1 MGQPISS
8 IVIDIRAD
16 TANIRRDVSQ
26 LQSAVDSG
34 FSRIENRARAGAES
48 IEQVSRSFGRLNTVL
63 GAVGGFLLA
72 ERAVGA
78 VVDSLGRIPAMG
90 LEFANGMETMQVGMA
105 GTLASMATLDG
116 KALSMKD
123 ALALS
128 TKLTAQLADD
138 AAKTAAS
145 AQELVN
151 GFNAMLGPGLQA
163 KMTIDQIRQLSTV
176 GINAVK
182 SLGLEGTQIVQEM
195 RSILTGNI
203 TSDSQLAV
211 ALGITNKDIAKIKQ
225 SGGSLF
231 DYLMQRLQGFAE
243 SSDYYSKTMAGLI
256 DSSKELVSKAAA
268 DGIEPLRAAA
278 KDWLSE
284 FNDALNDDGQRR
296 HFVDGMREVSGGLVE
311 VAQFSGRAGR
321 ALYEYRDAI
330 MLVVGAYAALKAAQ
344 LAGSVGA
351 AVGQK
356 VAAPVR
362 DAIDWRSR
370 SQEDEAAA
378 GAATRRAQADR
389 VAAMAE
395 LDLAR
400 ATTTRAGQT
409 AAALAVDRQ
418 KLALDAALAQGAVRQ
433 IEQSG
438 SLAVAKA
445 MVAEADAAARVA
457 ATELAAAEQAR
468 GAQTVGSVAAYERLQ
483 VAQVASVRA
492 TADLAAAKAI
502 EAAEQDRLSQ
512 AQSRALAM
520 SNALAEADTRLAAA
534 EVAATEAS
542 TAQTAAT
549 GRAALAAEAAAA
561 AQRQHV
567 VALAEAS
574 VAARAAAAGV
584 GIARGALAL
593 LGGPIGVAA
602 LAIGGLIMYWDDLS
616 AAAGNAAATNEQA
629 AKRIKAALADRN
641 VSALRQEQQDAQR
654 EYQALNDR
662 YDKMGRGME
671 EGTRRALLEKLD
683 AARGRMLQAGAALQQ
698 GLKQQQDD
706 ALKAID
712 KYTGEKRDSALGHQV
727 VKPKFNNA
735 LQNYLEEGKHQTKDE
750 KYKQAVEEENAA
762 FRGAVDGL
770 EQGSAEYQKALAAHN
785 SRIAEMREEHNKGSD
800 TAAKKAA
807 KEAARDMEQVS
818 DLINKSAGI
827 SPTYNNKLAV
837 LQKVFGQG
845 KISLDQYRA
854 AVEKLI
860 ATETD
865 LGKESDK
872 LAKRQREVLSGLS
885 AQAQEQAEANAR
897 ESIGLGRGDRY
908 RQESAALDQLGKRAV
923 EAKRRLAEDLDLK
936 LIDPVAYQRALDAI
950 DASTGQMVANQQM
963 HFAAMRQAA
972 GDWSL
977 GAGRALENY
986 IDHARDVAGQT
997 EEMFSRAFGGMEDG
1011 LTKFVMTGK
1020 LSFADLANS
1029 IIEDLIR
1036 IQIRQSMVG
1045 MMGGGMGGMLSGLF
1059 QSSGSAAPIVNGA
1072 AGYSTGGPVLGPGTP
1087 TSDSIPAMLSN
1098 GEFVVRAA
1106 AVDHYGLGTLHAL
1119 NAKRLASGG
1128 GVGRASS
1135 TAGSYSVPE
1144 TVRQQQSAAPASIR
1158 VELINKSGQQLQA
1171 TSAQPRFDGREM
1183 VVSVVLEDI
1192 KRGGPIRDAIKRI

>member
-34 FSRIENRARAGAES
+34 FSRIENRARAGTES

-78 VVDSLGRIPAMG
+78 VVDSLGRIPSMG

-145 AQELVN
+145 AQELVS

-182 SLGLEGTQIVQEM
+182 SLGLEGTQVVQEM

-203 TSDSQLAV
+203 TADSQLAV

-225 SGGSLF
+225 DGGNLF
-231 DYLMQRLQGFAE
+231 DYLMQRLNGFAE
-243 SSDYYSKTMAGLI
+243 SSDYYSKTMAGLV
-256 DSSKELVSKAAA
+256 DASKELVSKAAA

-278 KDWLSE
+278 KDWLSD
-284 FNDALNDDGQRR
+284 FNDALSDDAGRR

-311 VAQFSGRAGR
+311 VANFSGRAGR
-321 ALYEYRDAI
+321 TLYEYRDAI

-344 LAGSVGA
+344 LAGAVGE

-362 DAIDWRSR
+362 SAIDWRSR

-378 GAATRRAQADR
+378 GAAARRAQADR

-409 AAALAVDRQ
+409 AAAMAIDRQ
-418 KLALDAALAQGAVRQ
+418 RLALDAALAQGAVRQ

-438 SLAVAKA
+438 SLA
-445 MVAEADAAARVA
+445 AA
-457 ATELAAAEQAR
+457 ELAAAEQAR
-468 GAQTVGSVAAYERLQ
+468 SAQTVGSVAAYERLQ
-483 VAQVASVRA
+483 AAQVASVRA
-492 TADLAAAKAI
+492 TADLAAAKSI

-512 AQSRALAM
+512 VQSRALAM

-561 AQRQHV
+561 AQRQHA

-616 AAAGNAAATNEQA
+616 AAAGNAAAKNEQA

-662 YDKMGRGME
+662 YDKMGRGMW
-671 EGTRRALLEKLD
+671 EGARSSLLEKLD
-683 AARGRMLQAGAALQQ
+683 AARGRKLQAEAALRE

-706 ALKAID
+706 ALKSID
-712 KYTGEKRDSALGHQV
+712 KYSGEKRDSALGRQV

-750 KYKQAVEEENAA
+750 KYRQAVEEENAA

-770 EQGSAEYQKALAAHN
+770 EKGSAEYQKALAAH
-785 SRIAEMREEHNKGSD
+785 SARVAEMREEHSKSSD
-800 TAAKKAA
+800 AAAKKAA

-845 KISLDQYRA
+845 QISLEQYRA

-872 LAKRQREVLSGLS
+872 LVKRQREVLSGLS

-923 EAKRRLAEDLDLK
+923 EAKRRLAEDLDLN

-963 HFAAMRQAA
+963 HFAAMQQAA

-977 GAGRALENY
+977 GASRALENY
-986 IDHARDVAGQT
+986 IDHARDIAGQT
-997 EEMFSRAFGGMEDG
+997 EEMFSRAFGGMEDA

-1036 IQIRQSMVG
+1036 IQIRQAMVG
-1045 MMGGGMGGMLSGLF
+1045 MFGGGMSGLM
-1059 QSSGSAAPIVNGA
+1059 SGLLARSGPPAPIVNGT
-1072 AGYSTGGPVLGPGTP
+1072 AGFSTGGPVLGPGTP

-1119 NAKRLASGG
+1119 NAKRLAGGG

-1144 TVRQQQSAAPASIR
+1144 AARQQQSATPESIR

-1192 KRGGPIRDAIKRI
+1192 KRGGPIRDAIKRL